1 MKQVRHGERGEIRQK
16 IGHVHRRRLSIAS
29 VGNGCRWQ
37 VGCVSQEDQ
46 MNTRRSFL
54 AELAMASVWFTAAKS
69 EQAPQSGPTPRP
81 PQERTTPAEAAPTD
95 SPNMPSPEKRM
106 LEENAKE
113 IKKKVEK
120 LYQLATELKTEVDK
134 TDSSKVLSL
143 TMLKKTEEIEKL
155 ARDIRNRSKG

>member
-1 MKQVRHGERGEIRQK
+1 M
-16 IGHVHRRRLSIAS
+16 S
-29 VGNGCRWQ
+29 
-37 VGCVSQEDQ
+37 
-46 MNTRRSFL
+46 TRRSFL
-54 AELAMASVWFTAAKS
+54 AKLAMAGSIISVWVSGAEVA
-69 EQAPQSGPTPRP
+69 QAPQSGPTTRP
-81 PQERTTPAEAAPTD
+81 PQDRNTPADAATPD

-106 LEENAKE
+106 LEENEKD

-120 LYQLATELKTEVDK
+120 LYQLATELKAEVDK